1 MTITIEQK
9 YLDFLDALLE
19 IERRTCSFQDP
30 EYLFEKD
37 FWVSREYMKRKEEEI
52 SIIKIT
58 DFHLD
63 KIVKEEYTKLDLLNI
78 LFLKKKTEKRF
89 RRQSEIPLGENH
101 FYIEMAHIIN
111 QSVLDALD
119 SVGFPKP
126 VVGIRSN
133 WMFVNFQE
141 TSYQITNVIKL
152 YSYDQCERIFYEI
165 LRILLPELKRIKLMK
180 TLEEIIIFVKKSL
193 KKKII
198 EEEAPDIVQEIKNDC
213 QKLLKEKE
221 LEKNK
226 LIKDHETKY
235 RVLLD
240 ENKSLLEYK
249 TKLEETPAI
258 IQGIKNDCQKL
269 LKEKELEKNKL
280 IKDHEIKY
288 RVLLNENKSLIEYKT
303 KLEKLEEAPSTI
315 QVAEIKISEMK
326 EEKIVTPPLKVP
338 KKKKITKKKKVSKK
352 VEPKIEAIKSV
363 EVVEEKKP
371 VEKPK
376 EEVKTVK
383 KPKTKK
389 KAKKTKK
396 AKASKK
402 KTKKT
407 KKKKKIK

>member
-1 MTITIEQK
+1 MTVEQK
-9 YLDFLDALLE
+9 YLDFLDALIE
-19 IERRTCSFQDP
+19 IERRTCSFQSDP
-30 EYLFEKD
+30 EELFEKD

-58 DFHLD
+58 DFKLD
-63 KIVKEEYTKLDLLNI
+63 EKVREEYLKLDLLN
-78 LFLKKKTEKRF
+78 LVFLTKKIEKRF
-89 RRQSEIPLGENH
+89 RRQSEVPMGENH

-133 WMFVNFQE
+133 WMFVNFQG
-141 TSYQITNVIKL
+141 TSFQITNVIKL
-152 YSYDQCERIFYEI
+152 YSHDQCERIFYEI

-198 EEEAPDIVQEIKNDC
+198 EEEAPDIIQEIKNDC

-221 LEKNK
+221 LENNK
-226 LIKDHETKY
+226 LIKHHENKY

-240 ENKSLLEYK
+240 ENKSLLDYK
-249 TKLEETPAI
+249 I
-258 IQGIKNDCQKL
+258 
-269 LKEKELEKNKL
+269 
-280 IKDHEIKY
+280 
-288 RVLLNENKSLIEYKT
+288 
-303 KLEKLEEAPSTI
+303 KLEKLEKEPSTI
-315 QVAEIKISEMK
+315 QIAEIKISEK
-326 EEKIVTPPLKVP
+326 NEEKIVTPPPKMP
-338 KKKKITKKKKVSKK
+338 KKKKIAKKKKVAKK
-352 VEPKIEAIKSV
+352 VEPKKEIIKPV

-371 VEKPK
+371 VEKKVKPK
-376 EEVKTVK
+376 KVK
-383 KPKTKK
+383 KKK

-402 KTKKT
+402 KTKKAKKSKKKT
-407 KKKKKIK
+407 KKAKKSKKKTKKAKKSKKKTKKTKKSKKKKK